1 MLLSKVDCLSAY
13 GMRLSF
19 DHLMYFMFL
28 LLQGMKFVKPSG
40 CFTLMIDPV
49 VGGHFSGLS

>member
-1 MLLSKVDCLSAY
+1 VLLSKVDCLSAY